1 MANPITRIILT
12 AVDRTKAAFA
22 SAKGGITSLG
32 ESATGVSGILR
43 NLFAGFTVV
52 YFVGK
57 LKGVVDSMNDV
68 ADSAARAGTT
78 VENLTALQYAGKQ
91 NGIEDMQKSL
101 IALVAALD
109 SAKTGTG
116 DTADA
121 FATLRIDPSQF
132 TDPSDAL
139 DALAE
144 RFALLPDGVTKTSLA
159 IDIFGKK
166 IGPGMIPLLNE
177 GRAGVRRWK
186 EEAVAL
192 GKVLSNETGA
202 AADKFGDNLE
212 KIKAH
217 AAGASQGIIGSLLPS
232 MNEYLSAMD
241 DVIQK
246 GSALDKIRFFGF
258 GNINPDTLDRV
269 TSATDK
275 LSRAREKLAAVTDGA
290 SRNSLRATSIAAEQR
305 ALIKLLEEQIAV
317 ENKAADAK
325 KANAKAAEDDV
336 RKADAA
342 KESKKA
348 IAESLKE
355 SVNEQISDAKRLQ
368 SALQSAFSE
377 SAKAEEDYLKQA
389 KKLRAEANGGTVG
402 DGPEAQA
409 LAALDATIAAMRLQR
424 TAATDSLDSVQQQAE
439 ALRQLADGIADVSKK
454 EDLRRQ
460 ANLAEATAL
469 ERAAADERA
478 RYQGLAQQ
486 QDMAAAQS
494 EKLKASLDGIGKEV
508 KVDIKPGPQ
517 TQQLIS
523 DLDQIIAKIGVINT
537 TPVSPG
543 AGASGYASSMSDALR
558 TEALKRG
565 NRR

>member
-1 MANPITRIILT
+1 MANPITQIILS

-22 SAKGGITSLG
+22 SAKGGINSLG
-32 ESATGVSGILR
+32 ESATGLSGILR
-43 NLFAGFTVV
+43 NLFAGISVV

-78 VENLTALQYAGKQ
+78 VENLTSLQYAGKQ
-91 NGIEDMQKSL
+91 NGIEDMEKSL
-101 IALVAALD
+101 IALVAAMD
-109 SAKTGTG
+109 SAKTGKG
-116 DTADA
+116 EVADA
-121 FATLRIDPSQF
+121 FATLRIDPAQF
-132 TDPSDAL
+132 TDPADAL
-139 DALAE
+139 EALAE

-166 IGPGMIPLLNE
+166 VGPGMIPLLNE
-177 GRAGVRRWK
+177 GGDGIRRLK
-186 EEAVAL
+186 EEAAAL
-192 GKVLSNETGA
+192 GKVLSNEMGA
-202 AADKFGDNLE
+202 AADKFGDNLD

-232 MNEYLSAMD
+232 LNEYLSAMD

-290 SRNSLRATSIAAEQR
+290 SRNSLRASSIAAEQR
-305 ALIKLLEEQIAV
+305 ALIKLLEDQIAV
-317 ENKAADAK
+317 ENKAAAAK
-325 KANAKAAEDDV
+325 KENAKAAEDDV

-409 LAALDATIAAMRLQR
+409 LAALDATIAAMKLQR
-424 TAATDSLDSVQQQAE
+424 TAATESLDSVQQQAE
-439 ALRQLADGIADVSKK
+439 ALRTLADGIEDVSKK
-454 EDLRRQ
+454 ESLRRQ

-543 AGASGYASSMSDALR
+543 AGASGYASSMSEALR

>member
-1 MANPITRIILT
+1 MANPITRIILS

-22 SAKGGITSLG
+22 SAKGGINSLG

-52 YFVGK
+52 YFIGK
-57 LKGVVDSMNDV
+57 LKGVVDTMVEVKD
-68 ADSAARAGTT
+68 AAAQAGTS
-78 VENLTALQYAGKQ
+78 VENLTALQFAGKMT
-91 NGIEDMQKSL
+91 GVEDMQKSL
-101 IALVAALD
+101 VALVAGLAA
-109 SAKTGTG
+109 AKTGTG
-116 DTADA
+116 PVAEA
-121 FATLRIDPSQF
+121 FATLKIDPNQF
-132 TDPSDAL
+132 TDPADAL
-139 DALAE
+139 EALAD

-159 IDIFGKK
+159 IDIFGKRV
-166 IGPGMIPLLNE
+166 GPGLIPLLNE
-177 GRAGVRRWK
+177 SGEGVRRFK
-186 EEAVAL
+186 EEAGAL
-192 GKVLSNETGA
+192 GKVMSTEA
-202 AADKFGDNLE
+202 IEAADKFGDNLDRLKE
-212 KIKAH
+212 H
-217 AAGASQGIIGSLLPS
+217 AAGAAQGGIGILLPS
-232 MNEYLSAMD
+232 LNQYLSAMD

-258 GNINPDTLDRV
+258 GNINPDTLDRI

-275 LSRAREKLAAVTDGA
+275 LSQAREKLAAVTDGA
-290 SRNSLRATSIAAEQR
+290 SRNSLRASSIAAEQR

-317 ENKAADAK
+317 ENKAAAAK
-325 KANAKAAEDDV
+325 KENAKAAEDDV

-342 KESKKA
+342 KESKKE
-348 IAESLKE
+348 IAASLKE

-377 SAKAEEDYLKQA
+377 STKAEEDYLKQA

-409 LAALDATIAAMRLQR
+409 LAALEATIAAMKLQR
-424 TAATDSLDSVQQQAE
+424 TASTESLDSVQQQAE
-439 ALRQLADGIADVSKK
+439 ALRTLADGIEDVSKK
-454 EDLRRQ
+454 ESLRRQ

-478 RYQGLAQQ
+478 RYQSLSQQ

-543 AGASGYASSMSDALR
+543 AGASGYASSMSEALR